1 MAVSLDSPVFPE
13 LPTQPFGCPVLSI
26 RPENLP
32 RTLTHGLR
40 PLYLLAGAEPL
51 LIQESRD
58 HILGAARKQ
67 GFPERQIFQVDKTF
81 DWQAL
86 QMAGMEQSLF
96 ASRKVIDLRIPTG
109 KPGLEG
115 SKYFVEFCKRP
126 DPDVLLIIS
135 CGAWDAATRKAKW
148 ASELA
153 RVGELVEIWPIKA
166 SELPGWIAKRLQA
179 SGLQADAEAVQVLAD
194 FVEGNLLAAQQEIDK
209 ISLLNSGLPVTVDT
223 IRNAVS
229 TNARFDAF
237 RLGECLMQGKAAD
250 CLRVAAGLQRTG
262 VAIQAVVGALNY
274 QLSQIEGVR
283 ASIAAGDSEGSAF
296 ARQRV
301 FQMHQPLMR
310 QALRRIPASTLA
322 AAFSMLAKIDQQSK
336 GQQSGDPWQ
345 TLDLML
351 LDLALVGTKA
361 GRHRG
366 APQNASSKQAGAQ

>member
-1 MAVSLDSPVFPE
+1 M
-13 LPTQPFGCPVLSI
+13 SI

-32 RTLTHGLR
+32 RALAKGLR

-58 HILGAARKQ
+58 HILMAARKQ
-67 GFPERQIFQVDKTF
+67 GFLERQIFQVDKIF

-115 SKYFVEFCKRP
+115 SKYFVEYCKQP

-135 CGAWDAATRKAKW
+135 CGAWDTATRKTKW

-166 SELPGWIAKRLQA
+166 SELPGWIAQRLQA
-179 SGLQADAEAVQVLAD
+179 AGLQADAEAVRLLAD

-209 ISLLNSGLPVTVDT
+209 ISLLNSGSPITADS
-223 IRNAVS
+223 IRHAVS
-229 TNARFDAF
+229 SNARFDAF
-237 RLGECLMQGKAAD
+237 RLAECLMQGKAAD

-262 VAIQAVVGALNY
+262 VAIQAVSGALIY
-274 QLSQIEGVR
+274 QLSQMEGVR
-283 ASIAAGDSEGSAF
+283 ASIAAGASEDSAF
-296 ARQRV
+296 GRHRV
-301 FQMHQPLMR
+301 FQMNQPLMR
-310 QALRRIPASTLA
+310 QALRRIPARTLST
-322 AAFSMLAKIDQQSK
+322 AFSMLAKIDQQSK

-345 TLDLML
+345 TLNQML
-351 LDLALVGTKA
+351 LSLALA
-361 GRHRG
+361 GPTTGKSRSG
-366 APQNASSKQAGAQ
+366 GQASSKRAEAQ

>member
-1 MAVSLDSPVFPE
+1 M
-13 LPTQPFGCPVLSI
+13 
-26 RPENLP
+26 
-32 RTLTHGLR
+32 R

-58 HILGAARKQ
+58 RILIAARQQ
-67 GFPERQIFQVDKTF
+67 GFLERQIFPVDKSF

-115 SKYFVEFCKRP
+115 SKYFVEYCRKP

-153 RVGELVEIWPIKA
+153 RAGELVEIWPIKA
-166 SELPGWIAKRLQA
+166 SDLPDWIAQRLQV
-179 SGLQADAEAVQVLAD
+179 SGLKADAEALRLLAD

-209 ISLLNSGLPVTVDT
+209 ISLLNSGSPVTADT
-223 IRNAVS
+223 IRKVVS
-229 TNARFDAF
+229 SNARFDAF

-262 VAIQAVVGALNY
+262 VPIQAVSGAMVY
-274 QLSQIEGVR
+274 QLSQMEGVR
-283 ASIAAGDSEGSAF
+283 SSMAAGDSEGSAF
-296 ARQRV
+296 GRQRV

-310 QALRRIPASTLA
+310 QALRRIPATTLS
-322 AAFSMLAKIDQQSK
+322 AAFRMLARIDQQSK

-345 TLDLML
+345 TLELML
-351 LDLALVGTKA
+351 LDLALAGTTAATKRSGFRMQA
-361 GRHRG
+361 ATRLGRG
-366 APQNASSKQAGAQ
+366 E